1 VASRTIEHR
10 LTASTVASPAARLAG
25 MASAELHD
33 SLRRSPA
40 RRDRDSPQPG
50 SAPLHHEP
58 AAVALL
64 PDRRRLA
71 LRFALVAAVIGGLV
85 LAISSL
91 PGLGDVRAQLAHASP
106 GWLVLALAFEAA
118 SCLACVVVLR
128 AVFCRRM
135 PWRLSYDVSMAAQG
149 TNVLLPTG
157 GAGGL
162 AVVAWALRR
171 TGMPAERIGRR
182 TVAFYVLTSAVNFA
196 TAAVAGG
203 LLALGVL
210 AGGGS
215 VALTAGPALAAALV
229 IAGVLSLP
237 RALSSRAATTA
248 RAGRAGRVLAIVRG
262 ALNGGVRD
270 AVALARS
277 GNPQI
282 VGGAIGYMAFDVAA
296 LGATFAAIGELPPI
310 GLLLLAYVV
319 GQLGGLI
326 PLPGGVG
333 GADGGLIAALVV
345 YGTPL
350 ASAAAAVLAYRAFQ
364 LGLPALLGALSLA
377 RLPGVVE
384 RAPDTAALCE
394 PRRRQ
399 AAAGA
404 LPGATGSRRLASA

>member
-1 VASRTIEHR
+1 MPPADIHQPLGRT
-10 LTASTVASPAARLAG
+10 AARPDRGFLPP
-25 MASAELHD
+25 ASL
-33 SLRRSPA
+33 P
-40 RRDRDSPQPG
+40 P
-50 SAPLHHEP
+50 EP
-58 AAVALL
+58 AAVGLL
-64 PDRRRLA
+64 PDRRRLV
-71 LRFALVAAVIGGLV
+71 LRFALVAAVIGALV
-85 LAISSL
+85 LAVSSL
-91 PGLGDVRAQLAHASP
+91 PGLGDVRARLADASP
-106 GWLVLALAFEAA
+106 GWLALALACEAA
-118 SCLACVVVLR
+118 SCMACVVVLR
-128 AVFCRRM
+128 AVFCRRL
-135 PWRLSYDVSMAAQG
+135 PWRLTYDVAMAAQG

-162 AVVAWALRR
+162 AVVAWAMRR
-171 TGMPAERIGRR
+171 TGMSAERIGRR

-196 TAAVAGG
+196 TAALAGG

-215 VALTAGPALAAALV
+215 LALTAGPALAAALV

-237 RALSSRAATTA
+237 RLLASRAIRG
-248 RAGRAGRVLAIVRG
+248 RAGRIGRAGRVLATVRG

-282 VGGAIGYMAFDVAA
+282 VGGAIGYMALDAAA
-296 LGATFAAIGELPPI
+296 LGATFAAIGQVPPI
-310 GLLLLAYVV
+310 GVLLLAYVV

-364 LGLPALLGALSLA
+364 LGLPALLGALA
-377 RLPGVVE
+377 VMRLPRVLE
-384 RAPDTAALCE
+384 RAPDVGALCE
-394 PRRRQ
+394 PRRV
-399 AAAGA
+399 AVA
-404 LPGATGSRRLASA
+404 